1 MKTTF
6 LKKYLLFYVSVL
18 VVVIPL
24 ELIFSPNHRVTI
36 AEYGWGYFIRNSLM
50 GMGILY
56 ALLSFIGLL
65 ILLKMEYTPVRM
77 GVLSLV
83 LGFIIEFLFM
93 KPGWVY
99 SIARFQITVGII
111 IAVLLSAFYWFAVW
125 GFPSYMLKRY
135 TAVIS

>member
-36 AEYGWGYFIRNSLM
+36 VEYGWSYFIRNSLV
-50 GMGILY
+50 GMGVLY

-65 ILLKMEYTPVRM
+65 ILIKREYTPVKM
-77 GVLSLV
+77 GVLSLI
-83 LGFIIEFLFM
+83 LGFVIEFLFM

-99 SIARFQITVGII
+99 SIAHFQITAGVI

-135 TAVIS
+135 AAVIS

>member
-18 VVVIPL
+18 VVVYPL
-24 ELIFSPNHRVTI
+24 ELIFSPHHRVTI
-36 AEYGWGYFIRNSLM
+36 AEYGWGYFIRTSLM

-56 ALLSFIGLL
+56 ALLSLIGLL

-83 LGFIIEFLFM
+83 LGFVIEFFFM
-93 KPGWVY
+93 KPDWVY
-99 SIARFQITVGII
+99 TIARFQITAGVV
-111 IAVLLSAFYWFAVW
+111 IAVLLSALYWFLVW
-125 GFPSYMLKRY
+125 GFPSYMIKRY